1 MSMLIDYWSSHVWLG
16 GDRLVPAYFQVDS
29 DNKIANLTERS
40 TPPLGVHELN
50 GMVLPGLANAHSHA
64 FHRALRGR
72 THNGTGSF
80 WTWRDQMYAA
90 AARLDPELYL
100 ELATATFAEMVL
112 SGYTVVGEFHYLH
125 HARGGVGY
133 ANPNE
138 MGDVLVEAAKRAGIR
153 ITVLDSAYLRGGFGV
168 ELNEVQQRFSDG
180 SARSWIRRNEQPRAS
195 TSTARYGAAIHSV
208 RALSFDDIR
217 QVARWTNEAGLPLHA
232 HVSEQPAENEL
243 CIGNTGRTPV
253 QLLHDARAI
262 TSGFCAVHA
271 THLTDDDI
279 ALLGTAHAT
288 ACFCPTTERD
298 LADGIGPSRAL
309 RDAGALLAI
318 GSDSHAVI
326 DPFEELRAIEMHQ
339 RLVTNERGNH
349 RVGELLVAG
358 SAAGY
363 RSLGWNGGAI
373 ADGMA
378 ADFIVID
385 PSSIRLAGADL
396 SSAASVVYGAT
407 SADVSDVFV
416 DGVWVVQD
424 RKHIRVDVSD
434 ALRTSIDNVWSAR

>member
-1 MSMLIDYWSSHVWLG
+1 
-16 GDRLVPAYFQVDS
+16 
-29 DNKIANLTERS
+29 
-40 TPPLGVHELN
+40 
-50 GMVLPGLANAHSHA
+50 
-64 FHRALRGR
+64 
-72 THNGTGSF
+72 
-80 WTWRDQMYAA
+80 
-90 AARLDPELYL
+90 
-100 ELATATFAEMVL
+100 
-112 SGYTVVGEFHYLH
+112 
-125 HARGGVGY
+125 
-133 ANPNE
+133 
-138 MGDVLVEAAKRAGIR
+138 
-153 ITVLDSAYLRGGFGV
+153 
-168 ELNEVQQRFSDG
+168 
-180 SARSWIRRNEQPRAS
+180 
-195 TSTARYGAAIHSV
+195 
-208 RALSFDDIR
+208 
-217 QVARWTNEAGLPLHA
+217 VARWTNEAGLALHA

-243 CIGNTGRTPV
+243 CIANTGRTPV

-271 THLTDDDI
+271 THLTADDI

-434 ALRTSIDNVWSAR
+434 ALRTSIDNVWLAT